1 MKINP
6 NQSAVELEVADVSI
20 DLGLPP
26 RLPPFGDSAPFR
38 ATLRTED
45 HLKHIADVFRFNL
58 NVK

>member
-20 DLGLPP
+20 DPGLPP

-38 ATLRTED
+38 ATLWPGD
-45 HLKHIADVFRFNL
+45 HLKHIADVFRFLL